1 MRTSSFRLRANC
13 TGGNLIMDTTVFIEY
28 LPSHKQWVLSTH
40 IEDTASNLS
49 LTFNSMACCLVGLG
63 TVDCRVF
70 GLGILEYV
78 EMPLPHKTN

>member
-1 MRTSSFRLRANC
+1 
-13 TGGNLIMDTTVFIEY
+13 MDTTVFIEY

-40 IEDTASNLS
+40 IDDTASNLS

-70 GLGILEYV
+70 CLGILDTSKV
-78 EMPLPHKTN
+78 ELPTRQKQCTYRSVRVRQ